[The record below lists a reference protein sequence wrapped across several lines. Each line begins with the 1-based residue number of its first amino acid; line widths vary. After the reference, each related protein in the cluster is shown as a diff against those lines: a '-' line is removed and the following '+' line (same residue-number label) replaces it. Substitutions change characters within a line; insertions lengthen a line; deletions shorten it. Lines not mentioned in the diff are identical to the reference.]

1 MAEHHLSQ
9 AAYDRLKAEHHDL
22 TTRWRIDISKKIEAA
37 REMGDLKEN
46 GDYHAA
52 KEEQGKTE
60 ARIAQLA
67 ALIEDA
73 VIVEAGDS
81 DVVMAGSIVGVSFA
95 GDDDV
100 DRYLVGSIEE
110 RSDDVEVLT
119 PGSPLGESLMGA
131 SVGDE
136 VEFEAP
142 AGVLKVK
149 IVSID

>member
-22 TTRWRIDISKKIEAA
+22 TTRWRIDIAKKIEAA
-37 REMGDLKEN
+37 RELGDLKEN

-60 ARIAQLA
+60 ARIGQLA

-73 VIVEAGDS
+73 VIVDASDS
-81 DVVMAGSIVGVSFA
+81 DVVMAGSIVGVSYE

-100 DRYLVGSIEE
+100 ERYLVGSIEE
-110 RSDDVEVLT
+110 RADEVEVLT

-131 SVGDE
+131 AVGDE

-142 AGVLKVK
+142 AGSLKVK
-149 IVSID
+149 IVSIE